1 MHRMRNLQVR
11 DMIKFYREN
20 NHLYADVVPNES
32 MLNPEFLNNDVDHS
46 FLETVEDNTGEFEQ
60 GMNKEQQNVCGGTN
74 ASSVMNKKDE
84 PYVMERQMG
93 ISECSAPAMAQKH
106 PETTNS
112 EDQCERHFEVRRSDK
127 LANDPT
133 GDLFCSHVFSSFF
146 SCWAWPPRG
155 APRSFR
161 IPT

>member
-112 EDQCERHFEVRRSDK
+112 EDQCERHFERSTEK
-127 LANDPT
+127 FPYPYLNVWQT
-133 GDLFCSHVFSSFF
+133 TQC
-146 SCWAWPPRG
+146 
-155 APRSFR
+155 
-161 IPT
+161 